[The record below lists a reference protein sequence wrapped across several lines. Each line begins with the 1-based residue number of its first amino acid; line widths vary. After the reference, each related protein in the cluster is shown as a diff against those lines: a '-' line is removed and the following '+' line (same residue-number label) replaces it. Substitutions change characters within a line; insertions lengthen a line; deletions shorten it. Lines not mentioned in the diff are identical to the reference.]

1 MDVSRYLDPRI
12 APRAVF
18 DDLPAR
24 ADWVRF
30 KVPAAGGWRDVTFG
44 DFAKSIRDLALFL
57 AGSGLAPGDRV
68 CVLAPNS
75 VEWGA
80 AALAIQAAGGVL
92 VPIYPASTAEQ
103 VAYIV

>member
-1 MDVSRYLDPRI
+1 MDVSRYLEPRI

-18 DDLPAR
+18 DDLEAR

-30 KVPAAGGWRDVTFG
+30 KVQDGAGGWRDVTFAQ
-44 DFAKSIRDLALFL
+44 FAETIRRLALFL
-57 AGSGLAPGDRV
+57 KGAGLAPGDRA

-92 VPIYPASTAEQ
+92 VPIYPASTAE
-103 VAYIV
+103 